1 MLCCTDDASSVQLA
15 FYTPVW
21 NHGDMENNLTYQQM
35 YRDTYSPVLD
45 TALQQ
50 KTSRLTG
57 LVTHLSGCRGKRM
70 EFNSRGKT
78 EADWREQR
86 FEEKKPEELAYGKR
100 AMLPVGFRHAL
111 QFSEDD
117 RHLRGDFSVE
127 TPQFIE
133 EISNSFARKL
143 DQIVLG
149 SVWDDV
155 RKIWTI
161 AQPESSIDPKTSFYN
176 GKGLGG
182 ILGPCYTGENL
193 VTAETMP
200 IMPMLKGGELATSYD
215 DYDGK
220 NIDLETTN
228 VIPANYVRTGTPA
241 MSGLTRGKIFAI
253 MEALQTRYALN
264 PGEMINLAVT
274 PHMLWSLSED
284 PVFMSK
290 ENGFQ
295 MLKDGLVNQLL
306 QVKIVA
312 FNNIPQVDIGDGTMV
327 YVLPAWKTEDIYFG
341 VWENPKMEVVKP
353 SMSYDKYVISGMGAA
368 GCARRRLDSV
378 LSVHVAV

>member
-1 MLCCTDDASSVQLA
+1 MGGTPPVQLVL
-15 FYTPVW
+15 FVLVCDY
-21 NHGDMENNLTYQQM
+21 GDMENNLTYQQM

-50 KTSRLTG
+50 KVSRLTG

-78 EADWREQR
+78 EADWRTER
-86 FEEKKPEELAYGKR
+86 YEEKQPEELEYGKR
-100 AMLPVGFRHAL
+100 CMLPVGFRHAL
-111 QFSEDD
+111 KFSEDD

-133 EISNSFARKL
+133 ELANSFARKM

-149 SVWDDV
+149 SVWDNV

-193 VTAETMP
+193 VKAETMP
-200 IMPMLKGGELATSYD
+200 LYPVLKGGELATSISQYN
-215 DYDGK
+215 GK
-220 NIDLETTN
+220 NIDMELTN
-228 VIPANYVRTGTPA
+228 VIPHTYVRKGTPTA
-241 MSGLTRGKIFAI
+241 SGLTKGKIWAI

-274 PHMLWSLSED
+274 PQMHWELSED
-284 PVFMSK
+284 PDFMNK
-290 ENGFQ
+290 NNGFQ
-295 MLKDGLVNQLL
+295 MMKEGLVNLLL
-306 QVKIVA
+306 QVRIVP
-312 FNNIPQVDIGDGTMV
+312 FNNIPQVEIDGEMV
-327 YVLPAWKTEDIYFG
+327 YVLPAWKSEDVYFG

-353 SMSYDKYVISGMGAA
+353 SMSYTKYVISGMGAA
-368 GCARRRLDSV
+368 GCARRRLDSI
-378 LSVHVAV
+378 LAVHVAV

>member
-1 MLCCTDDASSVQLA
+1 MDGTPPVQLVL
-15 FYTPVW
+15 FVLVCDY
-21 NHGDMENNLTYQQM
+21 GDMENTLTYQQM

-50 KTSRLTG
+50 KVSRLTG

-78 EADWREQR
+78 EADWRTER
-86 FEEKKPEELAYGKR
+86 YEEKQPEELEYGKR
-100 AMLPVGFRHAL
+100 CMLPVGFRHAL
-111 QFSEDD
+111 KFSEDD

-133 EISNSFARKL
+133 ELANSFARKM

-193 VTAETMP
+193 VKAETMP
-200 IMPMLKGGELATSYD
+200 LYPVLKGGELATSISQYN
-215 DYDGK
+215 GK
-220 NIDLETTN
+220 NIDMELTN
-228 VIPANYVRTGTPA
+228 VIPHTYVRKGTPTA
-241 MSGLTRGKIFAI
+241 SGLTKGKIWAI

-274 PHMLWSLSED
+274 PQMHWELSED
-284 PVFMSK
+284 PDFMNK
-290 ENGFQ
+290 NNGFQ
-295 MLKDGLVNQLL
+295 MMKEGLVNLLL
-306 QVKIVA
+306 QVRIVP
-312 FNNIPQVDIGDGTMV
+312 FNNIPQVEIDGEMV
-327 YVLPAWKTEDIYFG
+327 YVLPAWKSEDVYFG

-353 SMSYDKYVISGMGAA
+353 SMSYTKYVISGMGAA

-378 LSVHVAV
+378 LAVHVAV